1 MVCGVHGILGVL
13 VVQRADME
21 CEREGGSA
29 ITQNQL
35 TTARIVWALDIKN
48 GDAMLTTLVQVRLVL
63 EKLAGLLLISTFFFA
78 SSFSHNLLMGTY
90 Q

>member
-1 MVCGVHGILGVL
+1 MVCGVHGILGAL

-21 CEREGGSA
+21 HERGDDSA

-35 TTARIVWALDIKN
+35 TTARIVWVLDTKN

-63 EKLAGLLLISTFFFA
+63 
-78 SSFSHNLLMGTY
+78 
-90 Q
+90 